1 MTRVSSPLSLL
12 PPSSMVAPNRELANT
27 QFPFDISSTSNPQ
40 AHLNKAMDM
49 DIDTPRGW
57 SANSSTN
64 NSRESSTHSSV
75 SSIAYADRV
84 QALNN
89 SPSWA
94 DLVKSSE
101 SQEEIT
107 LSYANPEMPFL
118 RCPFL
123 ELTSPSMLTPKTFQ
137 HLFLELQNSSNK
149 DILVVKQKK
158 IYHTSQSSVLQP
170 GTLSHLFMN
179 LDRML

>member
-40 AHLNKAMDM
+40 AHLNKAMDI
-49 DIDTPRGW
+49 DIDTPRGR
-57 SANSSTN
+57 SANPSTN

-94 DLVKSSE
+94 DQVKSSE

-107 LSYANPEMPFL
+107 LSYANAFSSVSI
-118 RCPFL
+118 L
-123 ELTSPSMLTPKTFQ
+123 ELSMLTPKTFR
-137 HLFLELQNSSNK
+137 HLFSELQNSSNK
-149 DILVVKQKK
+149 DTLVVKQKK

-170 GTLSHLFMN
+170 GTSSHLFMN
-179 LDRML
+179 LDGML

>member
-1 MTRVSSPLSLL
+1 
-12 PPSSMVAPNRELANT
+12 MVAPNRELANT

-49 DIDTPRGW
+49 DMDTPRGW

-64 NSRESSTHSSV
+64 NSRESSMHSSV

-94 DLVKSSE
+94 DQVKSSE

-107 LSYANPEMPFL
+107 LSYANPEDAFSSVSI
-118 RCPFL
+118 FGTN
-123 ELTSPSMLTPKTFQ
+123 ESIDADTQNISTSLFRIAEFVKQRHLGGKT
-137 HLFLELQNSSNK
+137 EK
-149 DILVVKQKK
+149 DIPHISEFGFAAWNLISS
-158 IYHTSQSSVLQP
+158 IYESGWDALTANIDSR
-170 GTLSHLFMN
+170 TF
-179 LDRML
+179 

>member
-1 MTRVSSPLSLL
+1 
-12 PPSSMVAPNRELANT
+12 MVAPNRELANT

-40 AHLNKAMDM
+40 AHLNKAMDI
-49 DIDTPRGW
+49 DIDTPRGR
-57 SANSSTN
+57 SANPSTN

-94 DLVKSSE
+94 DQVKSSE

-107 LSYANPEMPFL
+107 LSYANAFSSVSI
-118 RCPFL
+118 FGTIDADTKNIS
-123 ELTSPSMLTPKTFQ
+123 TSLFRTAEFVKQRHLGGKT
-137 HLFLELQNSSNK
+137 EK
-149 DILVVKQKK
+149 DISHISEFGFAAWNLISS
-158 IYHTSQSSVLQP
+158 IYESGWDALTANIDSR
-170 GTLSHLFMN
+170 TF
-179 LDRML
+179 